1 MGDNQTE
8 LWQVVAKGPNTKTQ
22 SLLYPGRGKEEE
34 EEEGNLIESRNL
46 GREGEA
52 QKRWAAGPLLLSRA
66 HFLEKFFEGPWMEW
80 ER

>member
-34 EEEGNLIESRNL
+34 EEEGNLIQSRNL

-52 QKRWAAGPLLLSRA
+52 EKRWAAGPLLLSRA
-66 HFLEKFFEGPWMEW
+66 HFLEKFFEDSWMEW
-80 ER
+80 GR

>member
-34 EEEGNLIESRNL
+34 EEGNLRESRNL
-46 GREGEA
+46 GREGDA
-52 QKRWAAGPLLLSRA
+52 QKRWAAGPLLLSRIMTGKTA
-66 HFLEKFFEGPWMEW
+66 
-80 ER
+80 

>member
-34 EEEGNLIESRNL
+34 EEEGNLI
-46 GREGEA
+46 
-52 QKRWAAGPLLLSRA
+52 
-66 HFLEKFFEGPWMEW
+66 
-80 ER
+80 